1 MSDKKD
7 LATDGAADEIEGTGD
22 VIKGR
27 VRNAVGGA
35 TGKTSEQIKGKA
47 EELGGKAKQA
57 IGRMKQRSDPNPGVD
72 DA

>member
-1 MSDKKD
+1 MKDRKD
-7 LATDGAADEIEGTGD
+7 LATEGAKDELEGTGD

-35 TGKTSEQIKGKA
+35 TGKTSEQVKGKA

-57 IGRMKQRSDPNPGVD
+57 IGRMKQKSDPEPGVD
-72 DA
+72 EA

>member
-7 LATDGAADEIEGTGD
+7 LATDGAADELEGTGD

-35 TGKTSEQIKGKA
+35 TGNTSEQIKGKA

-57 IGRMKQRSDPNPGVD
+57 LGRVKQRSDPNPGVD